1 MEVCSSHQVG
11 VLGKNLTKVNL
22 QTLEGRAGNR
32 LLMED
37 DPKSSNRPQASFT
50 TLSMEI
56 HPLSEMVLSL
66 QSSMMT
72 TNTK

>member
-1 MEVCSSHQVG
+1 MEVCTSHQVG
-11 VLGKNLTKVNL
+11 VLGKNLTKVNP

-50 TLSMEI
+50 ISMEI